1 MEKDD
6 RILRKVVG
14 KLIEVLHGEYSDTRD
29 LAVVQLALLGN
40 KSVPYIC
47 SFLEKEGDLERALI
61 EFHKLRRR
69 IEEHSYGGY
78 DVSLIE
84 EMRKEKE
91 KFCQDFKRKW
101 GWDVYRDDYPGSEG
115 RADAVEGALEAL
127 SIIGDPRAIPTL
139 KKLPIY
145 DYEVRTDIET
155 MGVGRT
161 PLFLKAKE
169 AIDKIQS
176 VATSKR

>member
-47 SFLEKEGDLERALI
+47 SFLEKEGDLERDFNS
-61 EFHKLRRR
+61 FHK
-69 IEEHSYGGY
+69 ISENIDSKGYSQPIPPEMQEEA
-78 DVSLIE
+78 
-84 EMRKEKE
+84 E
-91 KFCQDFKRKW
+91 KFRQYFERKW
-101 GWDVYRDDYPGSEG
+101 GWRINRGDYPGSEG

-176 VATSKR
+176 VAASKR